1 MEVQVL
7 CLVLMLIGFGMR
19 LPLVPLHRWFV
30 EVMTEATA
38 PVALMVAGAGAATAT
53 YGLLRFGMYAFPDAG
68 RMLLGP
74 LLVLALLSMV
84 YGAFLAIRQDD
95 LRRVVAYVFVAEGGI
110 ILLGI
115 SGASESGF
123 AGAVFGTIARG
134 LGAGALVLLIAAL
147 QDRFRTRSLA
157 LFGGLATRLPSLFG
171 LWLLAVLLGAGVP
184 ASAGFV
190 GNVVTVMGAFP
201 VHHRA
206 TVVAVLL
213 LGVLLAIL
221 LWVLH
226 RIFLQPAVDEA
237 QRLHDATSLER
248 WAVGLLL
255 AGSLYIGIFPQ
266 GPLLAENHLM
276 EPGLMN
282 AVTDG
287 VRQIADRYV
296 HGATS
301 ALP

>member
-1 MEVQVL
+1 
-7 CLVLMLIGFGMR
+7 
-19 LPLVPLHRWFV
+19 
-30 EVMTEATA
+30 
-38 PVALMVAGAGAATAT
+38 
-53 YGLLRFGMYAFPDAG
+53 
-68 RMLLGP
+68 
-74 LLVLALLSMV
+74 
-84 YGAFLAIRQDD
+84 
-95 LRRVVAYVFVAEGGI
+95 
-110 ILLGI
+110 
-115 SGASESGF
+115 
-123 AGAVFGTIARG
+123 
-134 LGAGALVLLIAAL
+134 
-147 QDRFRTRSLA
+147 
-157 LFGGLATRLPSLFG
+157 
-171 LWLLAVLLGAGVP
+171 
-184 ASAGFV
+184 
-190 GNVVTVMGAFP
+190 
-201 VHHRA
+201 
-206 TVVAVLL
+206 VVAVLL